1 MAVFDREW
9 VYLLSSF
16 EKSGP
21 LLVQT
26 CVLVSQRCFLAS
38 LVEIGSSFLD
48 MSIKHVKNNVR
59 QWTILSQNSKCSHKL
74 ELLWLS
80 WFEGTSIASPPLE
93 NTLLL

>member
-48 MSIKHVKNNVR
+48 MSIKHVKTMFDNGPFYLRNAHVSSSFDSLGLR
-59 QWTILSQNSKCSHKL
+59 
-74 ELLWLS
+74 ELQLY
-80 WFEGTSIASPPLE
+80 PPPP
-93 NTLLL
+93 